1 MKLLPVR
8 FRLLALPL
16 AVCLTIGAPAA
27 NRAIPRSA
35 ETGLQ
40 NAEAAPQNFETAPR
54 KNKAASQSPEKKSLA
69 DYADPTIGGVSVLL
83 ETTRQ
88 TMHLPNEMLRFVP
101 LRDNML
107 DDWIKDF
114 SLQMPNYRRHWIFG
128 FMPFATVQREAM
140 WPVTGVCNNE
150 ETHPYYYRAQ
160 LEGVTLE
167 FAPSKK
173 SGIVRLTF
181 DPAGQHVVRFRSLT
195 QKGSYATDGNRVVK
209 GTAVFGPRETKEMTA
224 YLYAE
229 FDTGVGEAAYQG
241 QDRRNMMLAVDDKT
255 TVVQM
260 RYGVSYVSPE
270 QAKANVDREIP
281 RFDFDGVKAEA
292 KRVWEDRLGQI
303 EVAGGSE
310 AQKRTFYTA
319 LYRCSERMVNI
330 NEYGR
335 YFSAW
340 DRRIHQTDEPFY
352 VDNWIW
358 DTHIAL
364 EPLHTILNPRMEVD
378 KINSYIK
385 MYREGGAMPRFA
397 ITSGEWAAMTGNFAA
412 VWMTDAWVKGLRFD
426 LATAYEGFRKNAL
439 ERSLLPWYVGPATS
453 IDSFYNEHGYYPA
466 LQPGE
471 KETVA
476 QVDTNWERRQAVSIT
491 TVNSYSDWCI
501 AKLAKVLGKKTDEK
515 LFLKRAANY
524 RNVFRTDKGIMWPK
538 DGQGQWVE
546 PYNPR
551 HDGRAYFTE
560 NNAYIFN
567 WDVKHDFN
575 GLISLMGG
583 RRKAEAKLD
592 ELFHMGVG
600 TAKWRFY
607 NVLPDA
613 TGLMGMFQ
621 MGNEPSFHIPYLYN
635 YVGAPWKTQKYIHS
649 LIDTYFIDSYLGIP
663 GDEDGGGMS
672 AFVVFSMMGF
682 FPVTPGTDTYV
693 IGSPFFDRTT
703 MHLPDGKTFTVR
715 AKNLSP
721 ENKFIQSATFNG
733 QPLTKPWFTHRQ
745 LIAGGTLEL
754 SMGNRPNRA
763 WGAAPEDAPV
773 SDINIY

>member
-330 NEYGR
+330 NKYG
-335 YFSAW
+335 
-340 DRRIHQTDEPFY
+340 
-352 VDNWIW
+352 V
-358 DTHIAL
+358 
-364 EPLHTILNPRMEVD
+364 
-378 KINSYIK
+378 
-385 MYREGGAMPRFA
+385 
-397 ITSGEWAAMTGNFAA
+397 
-412 VWMTDAWVKGLRFD
+412 
-426 LATAYEGFRKNAL
+426 
-439 ERSLLPWYVGPATS
+439 
-453 IDSFYNEHGYYPA
+453 
-466 LQPGE
+466 
-471 KETVA
+471 
-476 QVDTNWERRQAVSIT
+476 
-491 TVNSYSDWCI
+491 
-501 AKLAKVLGKKTDEK
+501 
-515 LFLKRAANY
+515 
-524 RNVFRTDKGIMWPK
+524 
-538 DGQGQWVE
+538 
-546 PYNPR
+546 
-551 HDGRAYFTE
+551 
-560 NNAYIFN
+560 
-567 WDVKHDFN
+567 
-575 GLISLMGG
+575 
-583 RRKAEAKLD
+583 
-592 ELFHMGVG
+592 
-600 TAKWRFY
+600 
-607 NVLPDA
+607 
-613 TGLMGMFQ
+613 
-621 MGNEPSFHIPYLYN
+621 
-635 YVGAPWKTQKYIHS
+635 
-649 LIDTYFIDSYLGIP
+649 
-663 GDEDGGGMS
+663 
-672 AFVVFSMMGF
+672 
-682 FPVTPGTDTYV
+682 
-693 IGSPFFDRTT
+693 
-703 MHLPDGKTFTVR
+703 
-715 AKNLSP
+715 
-721 ENKFIQSATFNG
+721 
-733 QPLTKPWFTHRQ
+733 
-745 LIAGGTLEL
+745 
-754 SMGNRPNRA
+754 
-763 WGAAPEDAPV
+763 
-773 SDINIY
+773 